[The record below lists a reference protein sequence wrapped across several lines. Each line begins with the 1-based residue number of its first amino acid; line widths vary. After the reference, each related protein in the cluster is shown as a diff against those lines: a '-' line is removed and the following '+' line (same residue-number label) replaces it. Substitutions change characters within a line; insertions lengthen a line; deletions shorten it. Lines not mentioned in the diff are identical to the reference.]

1 MSIINFLKGK
11 FQEQGYR
18 ACTYLLSPTMLHA
31 SYSKSKI
38 SECPDQVKDL
48 LIKRNK
54 QYFIITIAL
63 VFVIYLFSFTEF
75 TTYVLFP
82 TFLYALSRINEIFI
96 AFTNDASSHLRTEKT
111 SSSLKYHERIPLAM
125 RSYLELILLFG
136 LVFLGAHLWFD
147 GVSCGTDNVP
157 CEMSIWDSIY
167 FSGVTITTLGYG
179 EITPNDYF
187 SKFLVVYEV
196 LNGFT
201 LIVVSFAVYVSK
213 SISNNEAKEP

>member
-1 MSIINFLKGK
+1 
-11 FQEQGYR
+11 
-18 ACTYLLSPTMLHA
+18 MLHA

-38 SECPDQVKDL
+38 IECPDQVREL
-48 LIKRNK
+48 LITRNK
-54 QYFIITIAL
+54 QYFFITTAL
-63 VFVIYLFSFTEF
+63 VVIVCLFGSNELTA
-75 TTYVLFP
+75 YILFP
-82 TFLYALSRINEIFI
+82 IFIYALSRINEIFI

-136 LVFLGAHLWFD
+136 VVFFGFHLWFD
-147 GVSCGTDNVP
+147 GVSCGNDKIP
-157 CEMSIWDSIY
+157 CVISIWDGIY

-179 EITPNDYF
+179 EITPNDYL
-187 SKFLVVYEV
+187 SKFFVIYEV

-213 SISNNEAKEP
+213 SISNNEAK